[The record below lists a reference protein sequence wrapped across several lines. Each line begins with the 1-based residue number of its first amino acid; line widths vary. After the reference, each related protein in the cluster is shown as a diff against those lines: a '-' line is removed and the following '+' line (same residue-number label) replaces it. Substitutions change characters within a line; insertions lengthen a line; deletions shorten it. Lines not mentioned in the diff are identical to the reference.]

1 MLDTAVWRRF
11 DARINIPLPDEE
23 TRGRLLDKFVRPLS
37 LQPTEHKFLLWA
49 TDSMSGADIEAL
61 IAAGKR
67 YMVLNGASD
76 EKHTRDVDTRSRK
89 LLEALQ
95 QQAYLNAR
103 LFSPDRRKVLLG
115 NSDAMS
121 GSLLDFGFTQKEAG
135 DLLGKSQS
143 AVSRAQKSR
152 PASANEGG

>member
-23 TRGRLLDKFVRPLS
+23 TRGRLLDKYVKPLS
-37 LQPTEHKFLLWA
+37 LQPSERKFLLWA
-49 TDSMSGADIEAL
+49 TASMSGADVEAL

-67 YMVLNGASD
+67 FMVLNGASD
-76 EKHTRDVDTRSRK
+76 EKHTRDTGTRSRK

-95 QQAYLNAR
+95 HQALLNAR
-103 LFSPDRRKVLLG
+103 LFSPDRQIALLG
-115 NSDAMS
+115 NAEDMS
-121 GSLLDFGFTQKEAG
+121 AILLNSGFTQKEAG

-143 AVSRAQKSR
+143 AISRTQKAR
-152 PASANEGG
+152 PATALDGD